1 MTRELSGGN
10 TTPPGITGR
19 TAGDHGVG
27 ATRVV
32 GLAGAH
38 VREAILVHD
47 QPRRWTYRGD
57 ATSIPIARTIVETS
71 LFEKLPDGTQVQ
83 WTPAIDPR
91 AMFFLLSFPQ
101 TTIGATRRRALRSLG
116 NEDGA
121 SGCG

>member
-10 TTPPGITGR
+10 ATRPGITGG

-27 ATRVV
+27 AIRFL
-32 GLAGAH
+32 GLAGAR
-38 VREAILVHD
+38 VRETILVHN
-47 QPRRWTYRGD
+47 QPRRWTYPGD
-57 ATSIPIARTIVETS
+57 ATSIPIARTLVETW

-91 AMFFLLSFPQ
+91 AMFYLLPFRQ
-101 TTIGATRRRALRSLG
+101 TTTGATWRRALRNLG

-121 SGCG
+121 SG

>member
-10 TTPPGITGR
+10 ATPPGITGR

-27 ATRVV
+27 ATRLL
-32 GLAGAH
+32 GLAGAR
-38 VREAILVHD
+38 VRKAILVHD
-47 QPRRWTYRGD
+47 QLRRWTYCGD
-57 ATSIPIARTIVETS
+57 ATSIPIARTIVETW

-91 AMFFLLSFPQ
+91 AMFYLLSFPQ
-101 TTIGATRRRALRSLG
+101 TTIVATWRRALRNLG

-121 SGCG
+121 SG

>member
-1 MTRELSGGN
+1 MTREMSGGN
-10 TTPPGITGR
+10 PTPPGITGR

-57 ATSIPIARTIVETS
+57 ATSVPIARTIVDTW

-91 AMFFLLSFPQ
+91 ARFYLLSFPQ
-101 TTIGATRRRALRSLG
+101 TTIDATRRRALRNLG

-121 SGCG
+121 SG

>member
-10 TTPPGITGR
+10 TRPPGITGR

-57 ATSIPIARTIVETS
+57 ATSIPIARTIVDTW

-83 WTPAIDPR
+83 WTPATR
-91 AMFFLLSFPQ
+91 AMFYLLSFSQ
-101 TTIGATRRRALRSLG
+101 TTIVATRRRALRNLG

-121 SGCG
+121 SG

>member
-1 MTRELSGGN
+1 MTREVSGGN

-27 ATRVV
+27 ATRFL

-57 ATSIPIARTIVETS
+57 ATSIPIARTIVETWP
-71 LFEKLPDGTQVQ
+71 FEKLHDGTQVQ

-91 AMFFLLSFPQ
+91 AMFYLLSFPQ
-101 TTIGATRRRALRSLG
+101 TTIDATRRRALRNLG

-121 SGCG
+121 SD